1 MRDVPRDRP
10 TIAEIDLACIT
21 RNMQAIRK
29 AVGPDCEIL
38 GVVKADAYGHGA
50 IPIARTVLNNG
61 ATWLG
66 VALVEEGIA
75 LRRSGI
81 IAPILVLAQLFPAQ
95 AQVALRY
102 NLSCATATYEFAE
115 ALSNAAVKEGKKAKC
130 HVKVDTG
137 MGRIGVTPAQTV
149 SFVKRISMLPNIE
162 IEGIFTHFATAE
174 DEDRSFLDRQ
184 LSCFNDIISAL
195 RRSGIEAQ
203 YYHAANSMAALTV
216 TEARFDLVRTGI
228 FIYGLTPVHGER
240 ARKLRR
246 ELDITPALS
255 LKTKVGFVKRCP
267 GGTSIGYGATYTTE
281 NDCTIATIPIGYADG
296 FPRSLSNRGE
306 VLIRGKRFP
315 VVGRV
320 CMDECMIS
328 TGDFEVDTED
338 EVIIIGTQG
347 DEEITAEDV
356 AERAGTVAHEILCGI
371 SRRVPRIYLSRT

>member
-1 MRDVPRDRP
+1 M
-10 TIAEIDLACIT
+10 
-21 RNMQAIRK
+21 
-29 AVGPDCEIL
+29 
-38 GVVKADAYGHGA
+38 
-50 IPIARTVLNNG
+50 
-61 ATWLG
+61 
-66 VALVEEGIA
+66 ALVEEGIA

-102 NLSCATATYEFAE
+102 NLACATAHEFAE

-228 FIYGLTPVHGER
+228 FMYGLTPVHGER

-338 EVIIIGTQG
+338 EVIIIGMQG

-356 AERAGTVAHEILCGI
+356 AERAHSG
-371 SRRVPRIYLSRT
+371 P